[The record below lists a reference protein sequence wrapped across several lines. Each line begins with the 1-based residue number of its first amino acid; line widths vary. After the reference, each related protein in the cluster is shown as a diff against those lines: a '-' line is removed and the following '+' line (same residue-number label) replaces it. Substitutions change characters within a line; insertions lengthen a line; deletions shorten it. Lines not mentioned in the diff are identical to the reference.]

1 MTPRDGEE
9 NQEINDILVTEER
22 IRNENGPMEPIESEI
37 SVHLETEITD
47 EECIIADVLKAL
59 MIRNERE
66 YPPFKKLDLST
77 L

>member
-47 EECIIADVLKAL
+47 EECIIVDVLKAL